1 MQVGQVYIFGKCD
14 LYCIY
19 EFFLFYICKFFVNR
33 GGMDMDFG
41 YYLGFF
47 ILRLILLM
55 LNGGGL
61 DILYVGVS
69 EQEKGFNF
77 NSVQFYKFIVNVMV
91 RIVYMNYY

>member
-1 MQVGQVYIFGKCD
+1 
-14 LYCIY
+14 
-19 EFFLFYICKFFVNR
+19 
-33 GGMDMDFG
+33 MDMDFG

-69 EQEKGFNF
+69 E
-77 NSVQFYKFIVNVMV
+77 
-91 RIVYMNYY
+91 

>member
-1 MQVGQVYIFGKCD
+1 
-14 LYCIY
+14 
-19 EFFLFYICKFFVNR
+19 
-33 GGMDMDFG
+33 MDFG

-61 DILYVGVS
+61 DTVYIGVG

-91 RIVYMNYY
+91 WIVYMNYY